1 MNRLRLI
8 SAVGLQAVA
17 APRLQA
23 IAAEVSSCKLDFQR
37 CRDSLSAEMQRHA
50 AECAQQIEAVVGTVA
65 ALVHLGTREELSHQV
80 DAKLSAKPMDTS
92 ESSDSA
98 ILGAQ
103 AAPRSSAHMRPPAVP
118 RIGTDG
124 GADSRPRSNMRNTV
138 YELDELYGTIEMI
151 EGQDMSPTGSS
162 PQAVPSN
169 SADCW
174 AEYSNGAQDTYF
186 PEWTDHAGLP
196 TPRTA
201 AVTADGRTEL
211 AALSAR
217 VEQIG
222 TLVSQLSVSAHHIP
236 AVDAAAV
243 HALQS
248 HLQAIEAR
256 VNNCDHAVATH
267 SRDSADKCEATRPD
281 TLPALLSAAALLDCP
296 VRKLRFDHTANLAT
310 AAARRPVQT
319 LALHRLCAV
328 SQC

>member
-1 MNRLRLI
+1 M
-8 SAVGLQAVA
+8 A

-37 CRDSLSAEMQRHA
+37 CRDSLALELQRHA
-50 AECAQQIEAVVGTVA
+50 AECAQQIESVVGTVT
-65 ALVHLGTREELSHQV
+65 ALVHLTREELTHQV
-80 DAKLSAKPMDTS
+80 DAKLSTKRMDTS
-92 ESSDSA
+92 ESSSSA
-98 ILGAQ
+98 VLGAQ
-103 AAPRSSAHMRPPAVP
+103 AAPRSPAHMLLPAVQ

-124 GADSRPRSNMRNTV
+124 GADTPRSNMRNTV
-138 YELDELYGTIEMI
+138 YELDELSGTIEMI

-174 AEYSNGAQDTYF
+174 AEYSNGAQGMCF
-186 PEWTDHAGLP
+186 PEWIDHAEVP

-201 AVTADGRTEL
+201 AATADGSTEL

-256 VNNCDHAVATH
+256 VDNCDHAVATH

-281 TLPALLSAAALLDCP
+281 TLPALLELCCSTVGP
-296 VRKLRFDHTANLAT
+296 VRKLRLCGLHCSFRLRCRCRAV
-310 AAARRPVQT
+310 PT
-319 LALHRLCAV
+319 LALRWLCAV